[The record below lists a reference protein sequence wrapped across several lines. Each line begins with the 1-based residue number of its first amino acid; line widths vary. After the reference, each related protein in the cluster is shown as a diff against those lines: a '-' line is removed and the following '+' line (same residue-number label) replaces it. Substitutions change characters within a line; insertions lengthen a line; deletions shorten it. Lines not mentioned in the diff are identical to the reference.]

1 MRILAGKPLF
11 VHSVEVAKECDKIDD
26 IVVSSDSDVILD
38 VAKKNGAIG
47 IKRPLELCGDDVPN
61 YAVCKHAVDELYS
74 VGKHVEQ
81 IVLLQ
86 PTHPFRKSITLEDAI
101 QKLAANDKYD
111 SLASIVKVQRS
122 LGLVNSNGVWFAQG
136 TSQNIRA
143 QNDDDL
149 YAISGHLFILR
160 VERTLKEGKLLGGR
174 VCGWELPRNWHDV
187 DIDTF
192 RDFQVAECVAAGYF
206 KYHSP

>member
-1 MRILAGKPLF
+1 MLSKLF
-11 VHSVEVAKECDKIDD
+11 YY
-26 IVVSSDSDVILD
+26 
-38 VAKKNGAIG
+38 N
-47 IKRPLELCGDDVPN
+47 N
-61 YAVCKHAVDELYS
+61 Y
-74 VGKHVEQ
+74 
-81 IVLLQ
+81 
-86 PTHPFRKSITLEDAI
+86 PFRKSITLEDAI

-206 KYHSP
+206 KYHSQ